1 MGFFGK
7 LWKGVKNIFSG
18 IGNFVKSAVSGK
30 NWWKTAIVGAT
41 AYFGGAALGYW
52 KSPVVSSINGA
63 WAGDIQDGGG
73 RKGGWFG
80 EMFGANRNDTRA
92 ETFGLGEDE
101 PPMAEEW
108 LGGSG
113 ATAPSPSIGNP
124 SGGLMEYNAD
134 NYRDINGNYDDMP
147 PVPRGSSAFAGQ
159 IGDRVNDPASGGAK
173 TFALGE
179 RKPLLGAEK
188 TPLVNLA
195 TGAPPPPNQ
204 SSEGLLS
211 SAWETTKG
219 AAGAVS
225 DWTAKH
231 DRVAAVGLSALGG
244 AFEDKQQDAYET
256 AQGTL
261 QANQD
266 MNKIGGVPK
275 GSRFGAK
282 ATASARQTKPSSEA
296 EMEKLRQSM
305 TPQQWAEYVK
315 QMELEGQKTPS
326 RVV

>member
-30 NWWKTAIVGAT
+30 NWWKTALVGAT

-52 KSPVVSSINGA
+52 NSPVVSSINGA
-63 WAGDIQDGGG
+63 WAGDMSSDGS

-80 EMFGANRNDTRA
+80 EMFGAKSGDFSDQVYSKHLKDTDQYDA
-92 ETFGLGEDE
+92 E
-101 PPMAEEW
+101 
-108 LGGSG
+108 
-113 ATAPSPSIGNP
+113 
-124 SGGLMEYNAD
+124 
-134 NYRDINGNYDDMP
+134 NYKDSAGNYDDLP
-147 PVPRGSSAFAGQ
+147 PVPMGGTPKDLPPTPTASP
-159 IGDRVNDPASGGAK
+159 RVNNVTPAPKATPESLTTTTNPLTKGAGLLGGAVDSVMDGAEYAGAK
-173 TFALGE
+173 TTGM
-179 RKPLLGAEK
+179 LGAVWDD
-188 TPLVNLA
+188 L
-195 TGAPPPPNQ
+195 G
-204 SSEGLLS
+204 
-211 SAWETTKG
+211 
-219 AAGAVS
+219 
-225 DWTAKH
+225 KH
-231 DRVAAVGLSALGG
+231 DRLAAVGLSALGG

-261 QANQD
+261 QAKQD

-305 TPQQWAEYVK
+305 TPQQWAEYVQ